1 MFRMMT
7 FLYYKQQQKK
17 KVAIQIL
24 MASLFL
30 GVTVCILFGIFLY
43 NTFLVHIYFLRYKTH
58 HFRLK
63 VVAAGKQHT
72 HGAWSQKGLGSNSNS
87 AMIRKPECLHR
98 ICL

>member
-7 FLYYKQQQKK
+7 YLYYKKKK

-43 NTFLVHIYFLRYKTH
+43 NKVLVHIYFLRYKTH
-58 HFRLK
+58 RF
-63 VVAAGKQHT
+63 
-72 HGAWSQKGLGSNSNS
+72 
-87 AMIRKPECLHR
+87 I
-98 ICL
+98 